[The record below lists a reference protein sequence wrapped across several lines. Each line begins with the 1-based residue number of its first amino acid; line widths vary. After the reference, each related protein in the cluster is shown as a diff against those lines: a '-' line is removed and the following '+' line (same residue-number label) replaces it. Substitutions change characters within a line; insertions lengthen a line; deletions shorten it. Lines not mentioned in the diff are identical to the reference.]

1 MIDFTK
7 PVQTR
12 DGRKVEIYSTDNG
25 GVYPVHG
32 RMYSITEDAWG
43 VGTWTETGAK
53 FANERSGMD
62 LINVKEKEKK
72 QRWANVY
79 RQGDS
84 YYIGRTYLSR
94 DAAQVR
100 RADNE
105 SYVATIPIEF
115 ED

>member
-12 DGRKVEIYSTDNG
+12 DGHRVEIYSTDNG
-25 GVYPVHG
+25 GDYPVHG
-32 RMYSITEDAWG
+32 RIYIVEHDEWN
-43 VGTWTETGAK
+43 VGTWRRNGSWNGSEEPNN
-53 FANERSGMD
+53 FD
-62 LINVKEKEKK
+62 LVNVKEKK

-105 SYVATIPIEF
+105 TYVATIPIEF